1 MTLVLIFLAITLNG
15 GFTSAY
21 IVNALE
27 IAPNF
32 AGTVY
37 GVMNTFASL
46 PGFFGPLV
54 VGAITSEQVNPMKY
68 TNQNYIE

>member
-15 GFTSAY
+15 GFTSGY
-21 IVNALE
+21 SVNAIE

-37 GVMNTFASL
+37 GVLNTFGSL
-46 PGFFGPLV
+46 PGFFAPLV
-54 VGAITSEQVNPMKY
+54 VGAITSEQVS
-68 TNQNYIE
+68 TVVVI